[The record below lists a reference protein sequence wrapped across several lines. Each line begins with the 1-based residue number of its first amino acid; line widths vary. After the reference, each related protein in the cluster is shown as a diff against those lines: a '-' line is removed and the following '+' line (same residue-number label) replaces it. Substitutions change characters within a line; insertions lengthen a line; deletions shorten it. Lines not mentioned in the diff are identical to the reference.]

1 MDTAFEGQDAE
12 EWLLW
17 TTSQKRE
24 AKISFRRMCWI
35 VSLMKGVYKLLV
47 VLFKLFELGCQASNV
62 PHLCSQRP
70 AFGRQIIKNDVD
82 SVDVLYKFLICLI
95 VHDYF

>member
-1 MDTAFEGQDAE
+1 
-12 EWLLW
+12 
-17 TTSQKRE
+17 
-24 AKISFRRMCWI
+24 
-35 VSLMKGVYKLLV
+35 MKGVYKLLV
-47 VLFKLFELGCQASNV
+47 VLFKLFELGCKASNV

-82 SVDVLYKFLICLI
+82 SVDILYKFLICLI